1 MDKQKIESVKAVMK
15 TLEVSLNDLVG
26 NEELIELIR
35 TKIIKGTLKK
45 SDVVNLL
52 NELPDF
58 KPRSKSKAIPSC
70 KMLRFATHGTTG
82 LEYALYGGDVIGP
95 IVKGDRFRYVLA
107 LKNIAVNLTID
118 QAQELAR
125 NQESIGNLDWIVP
138 NDDHFKAMIGNL
150 SRINSFLEAHGGDK
164 ITTTPFLSASYQGNK
179 PSKWNVRFILPLK
192 D

>member
-1 MDKQKIESVKAVMK
+1 MNKQLESVKAVMK

-58 KPRSKSKAIPSC
+58 KPKSKSQTSPSC
-70 KMLRFATHGTTG
+70 KMLRFATHGATG
-82 LEYALYGGDVIGP
+82 LDYALYGSDVIGP
-95 IVKGDRFRYVLA
+95 VIKSERFRYVLA
-107 LKNIAVNLTID
+107 LKNIAANLTID
-118 QAQELAR
+118 QAQELAH
-125 NQESIGNLDWIVP
+125 NQESVGDLDWIVP

-150 SRINSFLEAHGGDK
+150 SKINHFLENFGGDK
-164 ITTTPFLSASYQGNK
+164 ITTTPFLSTSYQGNK